1 MKIIIIILLI
11 AILISL
17 AAGLFFLIED
27 KGTTKRTVYSLTV
40 RIVLSVSLF
49 LLLLIGYFTGAI
61 QPHGLGG

>member
-1 MKIIIIILLI
+1 MKVIIIILLI

-17 AAGLFFLIED
+17 AAGLFFLMQD

-40 RIVLSVSLF
+40 RIVLSVCLF

-61 QPHGLGG
+61 QPHGVGG